1 MDASD
6 NIARLRAGYAAFNAG
21 DDAATVANIDPE
33 IEVYEPPELPDTK
46 VWHGQE
52 GYLAAL
58 RNMREVF
65 GEISV
70 EPEEFV
76 ELGDQVVVVARMV
89 VRGLASG
96 AEATRTSVAEDDTLS
111 PVIGV
116 GARVGNYTVMSK
128 LGVWSVLDDPD
139 DPKDA
144 ELCIAPVPA
153 DLNTSPMLWMLPW
166 AASLA
171 TLIRAAVPAIQARAP
186 TPAVS
191 AVQAMPASTP
201 APMAAISMSRSLCS
215 ATQFLVE
222 L

>member
-6 NIARLRAGYAAFNAG
+6 HIARLRAGYAAFNAG

-33 IEVYEPPELPDTK
+33 IEVYEPPQLPDKK

-89 VRGLASG
+89 VRGVASG
-96 AEATRTSVAEDDTLS
+96 AEATLLMAHLWTVRGERAVRLEIFGSREDAMAAVRPTVAES
-111 PVIGV
+111 
-116 GARVGNYTVMSK
+116 
-128 LGVWSVLDDPD
+128 
-139 DPKDA
+139 
-144 ELCIAPVPA
+144 
-153 DLNTSPMLWMLPW
+153 
-166 AASLA
+166 
-171 TLIRAAVPAIQARAP
+171 
-186 TPAVS
+186 
-191 AVQAMPASTP
+191 
-201 APMAAISMSRSLCS
+201 
-215 ATQFLVE
+215 
-222 L
+222 